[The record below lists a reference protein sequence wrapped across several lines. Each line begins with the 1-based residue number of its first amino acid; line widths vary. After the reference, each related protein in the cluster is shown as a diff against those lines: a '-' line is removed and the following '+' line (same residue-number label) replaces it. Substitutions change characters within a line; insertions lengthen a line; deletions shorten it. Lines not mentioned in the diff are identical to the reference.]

1 MYNEEIK
8 KRYIAEKE
16 RTTSMPD
23 KYLKR
28 QFDRTEE
35 YELRL
40 GKDLSSFIKQEIL
53 DMYKTFNFEA
63 VETVNVINSHFSL
76 YTQWCLQ
83 QNLVPDCQDHFLE
96 IKANDLISCI
106 NMAVLKKSIVSLET
120 LRGWLRK
127 LPNPSDQF
135 IMLALFEG
143 IGGQNFCELS
153 NLKMSDFNGNTVN
166 LCTGRTLTVSDEL
179 VKLARESDNTLIY
192 KGVGSKID
200 KEVPFKD
207 ENLIIKNYPN
217 CQDGADEYYQGR
229 RIYRRLLRNFTML
242 EVDRWMRPNALAESG
257 KIHYINLRSKELGM
271 SAKDFLYSEYV
282 QEIADRFEYN
292 LKRFRVSFMRKYG
305 DYLE

>member
-23 KYLKR
+23 KYLTR

-40 GKDLSSFIKQEIL
+40 GKDLSNFIKQEIL

-96 IKANDLISCI
+96 IKANDLMSCI
-106 NMAVLKKSIVSLET
+106 NMAALKKSIVSLET

-143 IGGQNFCELS
+143 IGGQNFCELT

-166 LCTGRTLTVSDEL
+166 LCTGRTLTVSTEL
-179 VKLARESDNTLIY
+179 VDLARESDNTLIY

-242 EVDRWMRPNALAESG
+242 EVDKWMRPNALAESG